1 MQTGAQLTL
10 LNLKLAVLMLNDIFE
25 DVVETFTL
33 EFGIDRLYIYSVPLK
48 AFIHF
53 KELLLLLENNIR
65 GGVSCLMGVR
75 SVESDGNENLQCK
88 LVSNTGSN
96 NNVCSIT
103 TLSGSTG

>member
-1 MQTGAQLTL
+1 MI
-10 LNLKLAVLMLNDIFE
+10 NMLSDIFE
-25 DVVETFTL
+25 NVVESFTL
-33 EFGIDRLYIYSVPLK
+33 EYGLDSLYIYSVPFK
-48 AFIHF
+48 AFIHS

-65 GGVSCLMGVR
+65 GGVSSLLGVR
-75 SVESDGNENLQCK
+75 SVELDGNKNIRCK